1 VIEGRI
7 AMSATLESLLHDL
20 ESEILDRWEAR
31 LAAAIPKSPENQAND
46 SPLHTRDEL
55 RDALGAV
62 GRRTASAAVGLAVV
76 MARLELRRP
85 GARRNVADTALA
97 LLVGREATR
106 EVLSE
111 HVDPSEL
118 ARFVKDLDEGFNQ
131 AVWIYGQTTC
141 AMCLAR
147 GEESR
152 ERIERQ
158 LQSVM
163 ERSEDAIVL
172 CDLEG
177 HVEHWNPGA
186 QALFGWTRGE
196 IRGKTLDGLRAPG
209 TRARTGSL
217 LAELTLQG
225 HVRDPEI
232 EMVRKDGTPV
242 WVDGSYTLVRDGE
255 QRPIAI
261 GAVFRDMTERRKI
274 AEDKLQADRLA
285 LVGTMS
291 ARFAHEIRNP
301 LASILINLDLIRDS
315 LKGRETDEPGSTGD
329 DDETISAIA
338 SEVGRIHKVVQD
350 YLHFGRMPQLQRV
363 PVELDALLRRH
374 SSMIAPELAQRGIEF
389 ELALGAPDAVVSADE
404 DQLWQVIL
412 NLVRNAMEAMPEG
425 GRLEIVT
432 RDEGDGVSCTIAD
445 TGSGMAP
452 EVVEQMFRPFF
463 STKRGGTG
471 LGMPF
476 VRQVLSEHESA
487 LHCLSAPD
495 EGTRFTFVLKRVR
508 PR

>member
-1 VIEGRI
+1 MSAKKA
-7 AMSATLESLLHDL
+7 AMAATLESMLHEL
-20 ESEILDRWEAR
+20 EDAILDRWELR
-31 LAAAIPKSPENQAND
+31 LGAALPKTAGGHAHD
-46 SPLHTRDEL
+46 APLHTREEL
-55 RDALGAV
+55 REALGAV
-62 GRRTASAAVGLAVV
+62 GRRTASAAVGLAVG

-85 GARRNVADTALA
+85 GARRNSADTALA
-97 LLVGREATR
+97 LLVGREAAR

-111 HVDPSEL
+111 RHGQDEYARVAKEL
-118 ARFVKDLDEGFNQ
+118 EEGFNQ
-131 AVWIYGQTTC
+131 AVWIFGQTTC

-147 GEESR
+147 EEESR

-158 LQSVM
+158 LHSVM

-177 HVEHWNPGA
+177 RVEHWNPGA

-196 IRGKTLDGLRAPG
+196 MRGRALDELRAPG
-209 TRARTGSL
+209 AKPRQKPL
-217 LAELTLQG
+217 FAELTLHG
-225 HVRDPEI
+225 HAREPEI
-232 EMVRKDGTPV
+232 EMQNKDGTPV
-242 WVDGSYTLVRDGE
+242 WVDGSWTLVRDGE

-274 AEDKLQADRLA
+274 AEDRLQADRLA

-315 LKGRETDEPGSTGD
+315 LQRRESDAPGSTGE
-329 DDETISAIA
+329 DDETVSSIA

-363 PVELDALLRRH
+363 PVELDELLRRH
-374 SSMIAPELAQRGIEF
+374 AAMVAPELGQKGIDF
-389 ELALGAPDAVVSADE
+389 ELHLGAPGAVVSADE
-404 DQLWQVIL
+404 DQLWQAML
-412 NLVRNAMEAMPEG
+412 NLIRNAMESMGDG
-425 GRLEIVT
+425 GRLEISTRIESDVVT
-432 RDEGDGVSCTIAD
+432 CTISD
-445 TGSGMAP
+445 TGSGMTP
-452 EVVEQMFRPFF
+452 EVIDQMFRPFF

-487 LHCLSAPD
+487 LHCVSAPG
-495 EGTRFTFVLKRVR
+495 EGTRFTFSLKRVR
-508 PR
+508 SQ